1 MAWQHRK
8 YGTATDPIHKSH
20 LKELSG
26 AHSCPKRF
34 WFKCNAEVTP
44 ERDTV
49 SGKMVAGTAAH
60 ETIARALSN
69 RDFCA
74 RLLRGDE
81 PITRTVV
88 KTVYYDEYER
98 EVGGRRVQWYKHDET
113 DVLEDCVDMVLG
125 LLNRLHE
132 HVAEVVLV
140 EPGFVAKC
148 GEYWLSGHIDLLYR
162 PRSAPGRLAICDWKT
177 GASKPHEIEL
187 DHSWEGSVYSAAVYG
202 GYFLPRDAVAVEVGT
217 DGLAVATIGKHRAVD
232 VSRSRAERQALELAL
247 IDIALRIDT
256 GAEVGWPYEQ
266 HLYVAHEFPAHVHYV
281 HLPDYVPYS
290 KAGTK
295 AINRREDLDFFGYA
309 APVKSHKY
317 IAGQQRGPA
326 WLPVALTEH
335 DLPRLAAR
343 LRNVVGMVRMGR
355 FIEQIGEQCSR
366 CAYRPSC
373 LTSGYGPTGE
383 ARDDLNRTLRAIPGA
398 AADGDDLGT
407 D

>member
-20 LKELSG
+20 LKQLSG
-26 AHSCPKRF
+26 EYSCPKRF
-34 WFKCNAEVTP
+34 WFERNAEVSS

-49 SGKMVAGTAAH
+49 SGKMAAGTAAH
-60 ETIARALSN
+60 ETIARALSKP
-69 RDFCA
+69 DFAA

-81 PITRTVV
+81 PVDRTIV
-88 KTVYYDEYER
+88 KAVFWDEYER
-98 EVGGRRVQWYKHDET
+98 EVGTRRVQWYNDHEP
-113 DVLEDCVDMVLG
+113 DVLDERVDMVLG
-125 LLNRLHE
+125 LLNDLHH
-132 HVAEVVLV
+132 HVASVVLV

-187 DHSWEGSVYSAAVYG
+187 DHSWEGSVYSAAVHG
-202 GYFLPRDAVAVEVGT
+202 GYFLPRSAVTVEVGAG
-217 DGLAVATIGKHRAVD
+217 GLATATIGEHHIVD
-232 VSRSRAERQALELAL
+232 PSRSRAERMALERAL
-247 IDIALRIDT
+247 IDIAVRIDT
-256 GAEVGWPYEQ
+256 GTKIGWPYEL
-266 HLYVAHEFPAHVHYV
+266 HLYLANEFPLHVHYV
-281 HLPDYVPYS
+281 QLADYVPYA

-295 AINRREDLDFFGYA
+295 AVKRREDLDYYGYA
-309 APVKSHKY
+309 APVAKHKY
-317 IAGQQRGPA
+317 VRGQQRGPA

-355 FIEQIGEQCSR
+355 FIDQISEQCSR
-366 CAYRPSC
+366 CAYRPTC

-383 ARDDLNRTLRAIPGA
+383 ARDDLNRALRAIPGA
-398 AADGDDLGT
+398 DTDGDDLGT